1 MISRHW
7 RGVAKPDQASN
18 YVEHLRHETFP
29 KLKSIPGFVDA
40 SILRR
45 TVDEGIEYLVVTRWK
60 SMEAI
65 ERFAG
70 PDSSTAVVPERV
82 QAMMVDYDRTVRH
95 YEVIEHWPGEQ
106 DRGAMA

>member
-7 RGVAKPDQASN
+7 LGVAKPDQASN
-18 YVEHLRHETFP
+18 YVEHLRRETFP
-29 KLKSIPGFVDA
+29 KLKGIAGFVDA

-45 TVDEGIEYLVVTRWK
+45 TVDGGIEYQVVTRWR

-65 ERFAG
+65 EAFAG
-70 PDSSTAVVPERV
+70 RDSGTAVVPERV

-95 YEVIEHWPGEQ
+95 YEVIEQWPDEQ
-106 DRGAMA
+106 GRAP